1 MRIGVPKEIKI
12 HEYRVGLIPAAVRE
26 ITQAGHKVFLE
37 SNAGIGSGF
46 DNASY
51 VIAGATI
58 LETAEEIFGEA
69 EMIVKVKEPLASE
82 RKLLRSDLTL
92 FAYLHLAPDLEQTED
107 LVQSNAT
114 CIAYETVTDARGQLP
129 LLAPMSEVAGRM
141 SVQAGAMCLEKSH
154 GGAGLLL
161 GGVPGVESANVL
173 ILGGGVVGSNAL
185 KMAVGMEANVTVVDK
200 SLDTLRD
207 LDEKYANRIQTIYS
221 TQEAIETCA
230 LNADLIIG
238 AVLIPGAASP
248 KLVGTDLIKRMK
260 PGSVVVDVAI
270 DQGGCFET
278 SKATTHDDPTYLV
291 HDVVHYCVANMP
303 GAVAKTSAIALN
315 NATLPFVLQLANQGT
330 LKALQSNSHL
340 FEGLNVWKGRV
351 INEHIAQQHGYEFNT
366 IGPGQLSVGTH

>member
-107 LVQSNAT
+107 LIQSNAT

-141 SVQAGAMCLEKSH
+141 SVQAGAVCLEKSH

-248 KLVGTDLIKRMK
+248 KLVGTDLIKRLK

-278 SKATTHDDPTYLV
+278 SKATTHDNPTYLV

-330 LKALQSNSHL
+330 VKALQSNSHL

-366 IGPGQLSVGTH
+366 IGPGQLSVGPH

>member
-46 DNASY
+46 DNTSY
-51 VIAGATI
+51 VKVGATI

-141 SVQAGAMCLEKSH
+141 SVQAGAVCLEKSY

-173 ILGGGVVGSNAL
+173 ILGGGVVGRNAL

-207 LDEKYANRIQTIYS
+207 LDEIYANRIQTIYS
-221 TQEAIETCA
+221 TQEAIETCV

-248 KLVGTDLIKRMK
+248 KLVSTDLIKRMK
-260 PGSVVVDVAI
+260 SGSVVVDVAI

-330 LKALQSNSHL
+330 VKALQSNSHL
-340 FEGLNVWKGRV
+340 FEGLNVWKGQV

-366 IGPGQLSVGTH
+366 IGPGQLSVSTH

>member
-114 CIAYETVTDARGQLP
+114 CIAYETVTDARGQFP

-141 SVQAGAMCLEKSH
+141 SVQAGAVCLEKSH

-185 KMAVGMEANVTVVDK
+185 KMAVGMEANVTVIDK

-248 KLVGTDLIKRMK
+248 KLVGTDLIKRLK

-278 SKATTHDDPTYLV
+278 SKATTHDNPTYLV

-330 LKALQSNSHL
+330 VKALQSNSHL

>member
-37 SNAGIGSGF
+37 SNAGTGSGF

-141 SVQAGAMCLEKSH
+141 SVQAGAVCLEKSH

-248 KLVGTDLIKRMK
+248 KLVGTDLIKRLK

-278 SKATTHDDPTYLV
+278 SKATTHDNPTYLV

-330 LKALQSNSHL
+330 VKALQSNSHL

>member
-37 SNAGIGSGF
+37 TNAGIGSGF

-51 VIAGATI
+51 VKAGATI

-92 FAYLHLAPDLEQTED
+92 FAYLHLAPDFEQTED

-141 SVQAGAMCLEKSH
+141 SVQAGAVRLEKSH

-173 ILGGGVVGSNAL
+173 IIGGGVVGSNAL

-207 LDEKYANRIQTIYS
+207 LDEIYANRIQTIYS
-221 TQEAIETCA
+221 TQEAIETFA

-248 KLVGTDLIKRMK
+248 KLVSTDLIKRMK

-278 SKATTHDDPTYLV
+278 SKATTHDNPTYLV

-303 GAVAKTSAIALN
+303 GGVPMTSTLALN
-315 NATLPFVLQLANQGT
+315 AATLPFVLQLAQSGYRD
-330 LKALQSNSHL
+330 ALSSDANFL
-340 FEGLNVWKGRV
+340 AGLNVCQGNVTYKAV
-351 INEHIAQQHGYEFNT
+351 ADDLDYEFVDPSSAIN
-366 IGPGQLSVGTH
+366 

>member
-46 DNASY
+46 DYASF

-129 LLAPMSEVAGRM
+129 LLAPKSEVAGRM
-141 SVQAGAMCLEKSH
+141 SVQAGAVCLEKSH
-154 GGAGLLL
+154 GGAG
-161 GGVPGVESANVL
+161 
-173 ILGGGVVGSNAL
+173 
-185 KMAVGMEANVTVVDK
+185 
-200 SLDTLRD
+200 
-207 LDEKYANRIQTIYS
+207 
-221 TQEAIETCA
+221 
-230 LNADLIIG
+230 
-238 AVLIPGAASP
+238 
-248 KLVGTDLIKRMK
+248 
-260 PGSVVVDVAI
+260 
-270 DQGGCFET
+270 
-278 SKATTHDDPTYLV
+278 
-291 HDVVHYCVANMP
+291 
-303 GAVAKTSAIALN
+303 
-315 NATLPFVLQLANQGT
+315 
-330 LKALQSNSHL
+330 
-340 FEGLNVWKGRV
+340 
-351 INEHIAQQHGYEFNT
+351 
-366 IGPGQLSVGTH
+366 

>member
-278 SKATTHDDPTYLV
+278 SKATTHDNPTYLV

>member
-51 VIAGATI
+51 VKAGATI

-141 SVQAGAMCLEKSH
+141 SVQAGAVCLEKSY

-173 ILGGGVVGSNAL
+173 ILGGGVVGRNAL

-207 LDEKYANRIQTIYS
+207 LDEIYANRIQTIYS
-221 TQEAIETCA
+221 TQEAIETCV

-248 KLVGTDLIKRMK
+248 KLVSTDLIKRMK

-330 LKALQSNSHL
+330 VKALQSNSHL
-340 FEGLNVWKGRV
+340 FEGLNVWKGQV

-366 IGPGQLSVGTH
+366 IGPGQLSVSTH

>member
-141 SVQAGAMCLEKSH
+141 SVQAGAVCLEKSH

-185 KMAVGMEANVTVVDK
+185 KMAVGMEANVTVIDK

-248 KLVGTDLIKRMK
+248 KLVGTDLIKRLK

-278 SKATTHDDPTYLV
+278 SKATTHDNPTYLV

-330 LKALQSNSHL
+330 VKALQSNSHL

>member
-107 LVQSNAT
+107 LIQSNAT

-141 SVQAGAMCLEKSH
+141 SVQAGAVCLEKSH

-248 KLVGTDLIKRMK
+248 KLVGTDLIKRLK

-278 SKATTHDDPTYLV
+278 SKATTHDNPTYLV

-330 LKALQSNSHL
+330 VKALQSNSHL

>member
-51 VIAGATI
+51 VKAGATI

-92 FAYLHLAPDLEQTED
+92 FAYLHLAPDLEQTEG

-141 SVQAGAMCLEKSH
+141 SVQAGAVCLEKSY
-154 GGAGLLL
+154 GGAGLLR

-173 ILGGGVVGSNAL
+173 ILGGGVVGRNAL

-200 SLDTLRD
+200 SLDTLRG
-207 LDEKYANRIQTIYS
+207 LDEIYANRIQTIYS
-221 TQEAIETCA
+221 TQEAIETCV

-248 KLVGTDLIKRMK
+248 KLVSTDLIKRMK

-278 SKATTHDDPTYLV
+278 SKATTHDNPTYLV
-291 HDVVHYCVANMP
+291 HDVAHYCVANMP

-330 LKALQSNSHL
+330 VKALQSNSHL
-340 FEGLNVWKGRV
+340 FEGLNVWKGQV

-366 IGPGQLSVGTH
+366 IGPGQLSVSTH

>member
-51 VIAGATI
+51 VKAGATI
-58 LETAEEIFGEA
+58 FETSEEIFGEA

-141 SVQAGAMCLEKSH
+141 SVQAGAVCLEKSY

-173 ILGGGVVGSNAL
+173 ILGGGVVGRNAL

-200 SLDTLRD
+200 SLDTLRG
-207 LDEKYANRIQTIYS
+207 LDEIYANRIQTIYS
-221 TQEAIETCA
+221 TQEAIETCV

-248 KLVGTDLIKRMK
+248 KLVSTDLIKRMK

-278 SKATTHDDPTYLV
+278 SKATTHDNPTYLV

-330 LKALQSNSHL
+330 VKALQSNSHL
-340 FEGLNVWKGRV
+340 FEGLNVWKGQV

-366 IGPGQLSVGTH
+366 IGPGQLNVSTH

>member
-51 VIAGATI
+51 VKAGATI

-141 SVQAGAMCLEKSH
+141 SVQAGAVCLEKSY

-173 ILGGGVVGSNAL
+173 ILGGGVVGRNAL

-200 SLDTLRD
+200 SLDTLRG
-207 LDEKYANRIQTIYS
+207 LDEIYANRIQTIYS
-221 TQEAIETCA
+221 TQEAIETCV

-248 KLVGTDLIKRMK
+248 KLVSTDLIKRMK

-330 LKALQSNSHL
+330 VKALQSNSHL
-340 FEGLNVWKGRV
+340 FEGLNVWKGQV

-366 IGPGQLSVGTH
+366 IGPGQLSVSTH

>member
-141 SVQAGAMCLEKSH
+141 SVQAGAVCLEKSH

-260 PGSVVVDVAI
+260 PGSVVIDVAI

-278 SKATTHDDPTYLV
+278 SKATTHDNPTYLV

-330 LKALQSNSHL
+330 VKALQSNSHL

>member
-141 SVQAGAMCLEKSH
+141 SVQAGAVCLEKSH

-248 KLVGTDLIKRMK
+248 KLVGTDLIKRLK

-278 SKATTHDDPTYLV
+278 SKATTHDNPTYLV

-330 LKALQSNSHL
+330 VKALQSNSHL

-366 IGPGQLSVGTH
+366 IGPGQLSVGPH